1 MMDEAAIRSAL
12 EAGLPDARVQV
23 SGDGTHFQAV
33 IVSPAFEGRTL
44 LQRHRLVNALLED
57 ALHSG
62 ALHALSMD
70 TLTPEQWAARQA
82 RS

>member
-1 MMDEAAIRSAL
+1 MDESSIRNAL
-12 EAGLPDARVQV
+12 EAGLPDAQVRV
-23 SGDGTHFQAV
+23 SGDGTHFEAV
-33 IVSPAFEGRTL
+33 IVSPAFEGKTL
-44 LQRHRLVNALLED
+44 LQRHRLVNALLAD

-70 TLTPEQWAARQA
+70 TLTPGQWAARQD